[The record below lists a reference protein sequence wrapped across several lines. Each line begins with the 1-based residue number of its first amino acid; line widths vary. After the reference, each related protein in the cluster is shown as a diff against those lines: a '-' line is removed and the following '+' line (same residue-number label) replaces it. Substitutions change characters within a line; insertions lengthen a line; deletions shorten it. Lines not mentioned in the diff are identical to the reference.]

1 MKILIA
7 ILSVLTI
14 VYLLVWPVAIDPK
27 PWRPPLDAGY
37 KGAHA
42 KNDLLATIE
51 RLSIAP
57 YNGPEDIAAG
67 PDGTLYTV
75 SAEGSVLSIKPDG
88 SYEVLFRAGGRP
100 LGIERTDDGAVI
112 IANATLGLQRV
123 SANKTIGVLTKSVAN
138 SPLLFANNLAIA
150 GNGTIFFSDSTR
162 HFGAKKYGN
171 MKASLLDLMEHDPTG
186 RVLVYDPAT
195 ETTEVLI
202 DKLSFAN
209 GVALDPEER
218 YLLVAETGEYRIW
231 RYWLTGAKRG
241 RKEIIVDN
249 LPGFP
254 DNINTGLDGRF
265 WVGLVSPR
273 SAQLDSMA
281 ASPMMRKIVQRWP
294 AALRPAAGEYAHVIA
309 IDGDGNVLHDLQGD
323 GSGIK
328 TTTGVLETE
337 TDLYIASLTDW
348 FIGRLPKSAIGL

>member
-1 MKILIA
+1 MKILIV
-7 ILSVLTI
+7 IVIVLT
-14 VYLLVWPVAIDPK
+14 VLYLLIWPVPIEPR
-27 PWRPPLDAGY
+27 PWKPPLDAGY
-37 KGAHA
+37 VGAHA
-42 KNDLLATIE
+42 KNDLLGTIE

-57 YNGPEDIAAG
+57 YTGPEDIAAG

-100 LGIERTDDGAVI
+100 LGIERADDGGVI
-112 IANATLGLQRV
+112 VANATLGLQRV
-123 SANKTIGVLTKSVAN
+123 FASKTIGVLSKAVAN
-138 SPLLFANNLAIA
+138 TPLLYTNNLAIA
-150 GNGTIFFSDSTR
+150 GDGRIYFSDSSR

-186 RVLVYDPAT
+186 RVLVYDPVAAS
-195 ETTEVLI
+195 TEVLI
-202 DKLSFAN
+202 DNLSFAN

-241 RKEIIVDN
+241 RKEIVIDN

-281 ASPMMRKIVQRWP
+281 ASPFMRKIVQRWP
-294 AALRPAAGEYAHVIA
+294 PALRPAAGVYAHVIA

-323 GSGIK
+323 GSSMK

-337 TDLYIASLTDW
+337 TDLYIASLTGW